1 MSPNPPEG
9 SSNKNEGG
17 AKCPFI
23 NNIDYPPVAPIP
35 GVRKTSKKMSRQ
47 SSVMN
52 GPSASGSSGL
62 FAPPNLPSRCTWQ
75 LGVKQKGPHTL
86 DERYGGC
93 NLDIPIYTE
102 SFIFFTFCFYSYK
115 MVLEN

>member
-52 GPSASGSSGL
+52 GPSSSGSSGL
-62 FAPPNLPSRCTWQ
+62 FAPPNLPALVQKACGVANLSNVCELATQ
-75 LGVKQKGPHTL
+75 L
-86 DERYGGC
+86 
-93 NLDIPIYTE
+93 
-102 SFIFFTFCFYSYK
+102 
-115 MVLEN
+115 LEF